1 MGNVFSIVTK
11 LTKYLKKYD
20 GTFMDKKKTL
30 KVLVIGDI
38 IQKLIVADIKNFG
51 NFKEIRVKDCKKALE
66 ITSRHPSY
74 FNFLFI
80 DTIEKKINGI
90 DFVKQFT
97 SLSPMTKIIYV
108 IL

>member
-1 MGNVFSIVTK
+1 
-11 LTKYLKKYD
+11 
-20 GTFMDKKKTL
+20 MDKKKNL

-38 IQKLIVADIKNFG
+38 IQKLIVADIKNFP
-51 NFKEIRVKDCKKALE
+51 NFKEIRVKDCNKALE

-74 FNFLFI
+74 FNFLFL
-80 DTIEKKINGI
+80 DTFEKKVNGI
-90 DFVKQFT
+90 DFVEQFS